1 MPSII
6 VNSLDHA
13 VAALECFR
21 DAATDGFVLS
31 PPGSGAN
38 LGAAVF
44 QAMID
49 EARKHIP
56 EARVTAVLD
65 CGEDPGYAL
74 AAIRTGLKAI
84 VFAGNAEAKSR
95 ISDIAQR
102 SGCQIVDNLIYTD
115 PQPLDLLD
123 IPDTLD
129 ACRKYLAIIKD
140 PLER

>member
-1 MPSII
+1 MPAII
-6 VNSLDHA
+6 VHSLDHA

-31 PPGSGAN
+31 PPGGGAN

-49 EARKHIP
+49 EARKQVP
-56 EARVTAVLD
+56 EARVTAILD

-74 AAIRTGLKAI
+74 AAIRAGLKAI
-84 VFAGNAEAKSR
+84 VFTGNAEAKSR
-95 ISDIAQR
+95 INDIATQ
-102 SGCQIVDNLIYTD
+102 SGCQMIDSLVYTD

-123 IPDTLD
+123 VPDVLN
-129 ACRKYLAIIKD
+129 ACRKHLDTIK
-140 PLER
+140 LS